1 MSSFSISLVK
11 SICLSIA
18 CTAALLCHAQQTF
31 AADDT
36 ANLLPNAGYDFAAS
50 PRIAA
55 HALTGKD
62 ALKELL
68 QKYGLYQRALTD
80 KSGLSPFD
88 GASDEVAASYNKAIA
103 TRAEDR
109 STTPNVD
116 QAGSSPGDILSYSW
130 LERGEYQTKSFIY
143 GAAAGANT
151 WNEYKPLSAVLNTG
165 MTRKTVKAANANA
178 AASTN
183 TTDLFGIDFRYGTVI
198 QYIGNTGAATRDYN
212 VTFTRGTNTIN
223 VTIPLTKK
231 IAALYLQ
238 GVTVLG
244 TTQVYGVGTS
254 VLVLQLSWNGAAPI
268 GGGANVLVVY
278 SDAACP

>member
-1 MSSFSISLVK
+1 MSRFSISHMK

-18 CTAALLCHAQQTF
+18 CTTVLLCQAPQTF
-31 AADDT
+31 AAGEPS
-36 ANLLPNAGYDFAAS
+36 NLLPNAGYDYAAS
-50 PRIAA
+50 QRIAA

-62 ALKELL
+62 ALRELL
-68 QKYGLYQRALTD
+68 RKYDLYQRAVAD

-88 GASDEVAASYNKAIA
+88 SASDEVAASYNKVIA
-103 TRAEDR
+103 TGAEDR
-109 STTPNVD
+109 LASQNAD
-116 QAGSSPGDILSYSW
+116 QAGSSPGDILTYTW
-130 LERGEYQTKSFIY
+130 LERGEYQTRSLIY
-143 GAAAGANT
+143 GAGAGANA
-151 WNEYKPLSAVLNTG
+151 WNEYKPLSGVLNTG
-165 MTRKTVKAANANA
+165 ITRKAVKAGSVNA

-183 TTDLFGIDFRYGTVI
+183 TTDLFGIQFRSSTVV
-198 QYIGNTGAATRDYN
+198 QYIGNTGAGTRDYN

-244 TTQVYGVGTS
+244 TTQVYGIGTS
-254 VLVLQLSWNGAAPI
+254 VLVVQLSWNGSEPL